1 VTVKF
6 GKGASR
12 RRAESFRR
20 LERLTRSFSFVS
32 NSGGMARMLSGDL
45 LGTTIEA
52 VYHTGIVVYGKEYW
66 FGHGLQC
73 APATLTQTQFGAP
86 MRVEKLGETEVDEE
100 TWESFMREVA
110 PRFTP
115 ETYNLLEHNCNNF
128 SNEAAEFLVGR
139 GIPQKILDLPKVVLE
154 TELGRALRPMLGMF
168 EQRMRN
174 TEGTSIGGDEPAAAT
189 AAAVPVA
196 PEPKVAGLGLELPS
210 KKKKVSKSATTKS
223 PTGSSLTTGGSAASS
238 SEDIA
243 HMVRSLS
250 QTFGELRESGASTQQ
265 ATARVMA
272 AALDELKSPSTK
284 LENEP

>member
-1 VTVKF
+1 
-6 GKGASR
+6 
-12 RRAESFRR
+12 
-20 LERLTRSFSFVS
+20 
-32 NSGGMARMLSGDL
+32 MLSGDL

-100 TWESFMREVA
+100 TWENFMREVA

-174 TEGTSIGGDEPAAAT
+174 TEGTSIGGDEPAAA

-210 KKKKVSKSATTKS
+210 KKKKVSATTTTTTTTTKS

-272 AALDELKSPSTK
+272 AALDGLKSASSR
-284 LENEP
+284 ENEP

>member
-1 VTVKF
+1 
-6 GKGASR
+6 
-12 RRAESFRR
+12 
-20 LERLTRSFSFVS
+20 
-32 NSGGMARMLSGDL
+32 MARMLSGDL

-52 VYHTGIVVYGKEYW
+52 VYHTGVVVYGKEYW

-174 TEGTSIGGDEPAAAT
+174 TEGTSIGGDEPATATAA

-210 KKKKVSKSATTKS
+210 KKKKVSKSVTTPTKS
-223 PTGSSLTTGGSAASS
+223 PAGSSLTTGGSAASS

-272 AALDELKSPSTK
+272 AALDELKSASSTPNPPTT

>member
-1 VTVKF
+1 MT
-6 GKGASR
+6 ATH
-12 RRAESFRR
+12 E
-20 LERLTRSFSFVS
+20 VS
-32 NSGGMARMLSGDL
+32 LHVYDLSGGMARMLSGDL

-100 TWESFMREVA
+100 TWENFMREVA

-128 SNEAAEFLVGR
+128 SNEAAEFLVGA

-189 AAAVPVA
+189 AVPVA
-196 PEPKVAGLGLELPS
+196 PEPKIAVAGLGSALPS
-210 KKKKVSKSATTKS
+210 KKKKVTTKS
-223 PTGSSLTTGGSAASS
+223 PAGSSLSTGGSAASS

-265 ATARVMA
+265 ATASVMS
-272 AALDELKSPSTK
+272 AALDALKSASSSSPA

>member
-1 VTVKF
+1 M
-6 GKGASR
+6 
-12 RRAESFRR
+12 
-20 LERLTRSFSFVS
+20 LRSEEDFV
-32 NSGGMARMLSGDL
+32 NSA
-45 LGTTIEA
+45 LGT
-52 VYHTGIVVYGKEYW
+52 
-66 FGHGLQC
+66 
-73 APATLTQTQFGAP
+73 
-86 MRVEKLGETEVDEE
+86 M
-100 TWESFMREVA
+100 
-110 PRFTP
+110 

-174 TEGTSIGGDEPAAAT
+174 TEGTSIGGDEPATATAA

-210 KKKKVSKSATTKS
+210 KKKKVSKSATTPTKS
-223 PTGSSLTTGGSAASS
+223 PAGSSLTTGGSAASS

-272 AALDELKSPSTK
+272 AALDELKSASSTPNPPTT
-284 LENEP
+284 LENER